1 MAVDLVK
8 THHRWFSLYNGRV
21 CSYFAKNVL
30 FIHHGGGRVVK
41 WQRHGKYISIE
52 QFGSVGFNFLIY
64 IHFYELLAGLGHRYH
79 YFTAIKYTKRNYD
92 KYFQKFNQIYFAGAP
107 YSHLPPSPSYSR
119 TRHKTHYY
127 PRYWSLLDYDCD
139 HVELV
144 EVLGDYFNVQQVINS
159 SQVSSWK
166 DQAFVI
172 FCPPPLFL
180 LNIWFN
186 WLIWKIISDH
196 RKIF

>member
-1 MAVDLVK
+1 MTETWEIYFNWTIWKRGFQFLDL
-8 THHRWFSLYNGRV
+8 YP
-21 CSYFAKNVL
+21 
-30 FIHHGGGRVVK
+30 
-41 WQRHGKYISIE
+41 
-52 QFGSVGFNFLIY
+52 
-64 IHFYELLAGLGHRYH
+64 LLWTTCRAW
-79 YFTAIKYTKRNYD
+79 AIKYTKRNYD
-92 KYFQKFNQIYFAGAP
+92 KYFQKLNQTYFAGAP

-127 PRYWSLLDYDCD
+127 PRYWSLLDYGCD

-172 FCPPPLFL
+172 FCPPTLFL

-186 WLIWKIISDH
+186 WLIWKIVSDH